1 MDRKQVLFSF
11 GFSLS
16 VIFLRAKKTP
26 ENAEM
31 SKAEVCVPTL
41 PKGIKFS
48 QFITAFGL
56 KLVESRQKADR
67 EVSESLSFLFQVTY
81 FNNI

>member
-1 MDRKQVLFSF
+1 
-11 GFSLS
+11 
-16 VIFLRAKKTP
+16 
-26 ENAEM
+26 M

-67 EVSESLSFLFQVTY
+67 EVFESLSFLFQVTY

>member
-1 MDRKQVLFSF
+1 
-11 GFSLS
+11 
-16 VIFLRAKKTP
+16 
-26 ENAEM
+26 M

-67 EVSESLSFLFQVTY
+67 EVFESLSFLFQVSY
-81 FNNI
+81 FNTVLGPNNGMVLFLGFEAK